1 MSLVANCEP
10 GGSQCMSSATM
21 ENVPQVMGN
30 KSELT
35 YELMEEFGK
44 LLEVELGNK

>member
-1 MSLVANCEP
+1 MANCEP

-21 ENVPQVMGN
+21 ENVPHVMGN
-30 KSELT
+30 KSEST
-35 YELMEEFGK
+35 CELMDEFGK